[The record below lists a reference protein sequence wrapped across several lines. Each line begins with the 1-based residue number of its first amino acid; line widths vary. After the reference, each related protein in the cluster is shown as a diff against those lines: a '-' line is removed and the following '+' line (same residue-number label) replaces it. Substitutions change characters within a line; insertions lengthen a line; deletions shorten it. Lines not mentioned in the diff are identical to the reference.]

1 MLYCDL
7 LLIFLIDAV
16 SIIDEHMFTFNETK
30 ATIELPVHNL
40 CIHVPEACVTKSTKM
55 FIRPVAAGD
64 FELPLDC
71 IQVSGIYQI
80 ECSEKLDKDI
90 TLQLRHY
97 AVVDSLKE
105 STNFSFY
112 SADAFLGPPYVFKK
126 VESDS
131 FVIDNMSATI
141 KLCKFSYVSV
151 FESGSSV
158 LRYCSQV
165 FYKISSEPPCHIDM
179 QIVVTKS
186 EHAATEV
193 IVIIKSVM

>member
-1 MLYCDL
+1 
-7 LLIFLIDAV
+7 
-16 SIIDEHMFTFNETK
+16 MFTFNETK
-30 ATIELPVHNL
+30 ATIELPVYNL

-64 FELPLDC
+64 FKLPPDC
-71 IQVSGIYQI
+71 MQVSGIYQI

-97 AVVDSLKE
+97 AVVDSLEE
-105 STNFSFY
+105 SANFNFY
-112 SADAFLGPPYVFKK
+112 SADAFLGAPYVFKK

-141 KLCKFSYVSV
+141 TLRQLSFLSLFKF
-151 FESGSSV
+151 GSSV
-158 LRYCSQV
+158 LQYSSRV
-165 FYKISSEPPCHIDM
+165 FYKISYEPSCHIDM